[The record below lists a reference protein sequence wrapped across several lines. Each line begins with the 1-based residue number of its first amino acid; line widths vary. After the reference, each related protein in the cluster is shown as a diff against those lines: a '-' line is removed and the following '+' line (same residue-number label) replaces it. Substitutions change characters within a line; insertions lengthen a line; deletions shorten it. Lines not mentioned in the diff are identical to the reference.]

1 MRFFD
6 NITAK
11 ERVVI
16 DDRGKKF
23 IIYVVRG
30 LPDMNAW
37 QRKTISDVISSSVHL
52 NVNLDMMMH
61 VCTLK
66 ELSLVFIL
74 IARIFT
80 ISITLANIVGH

>member
-23 IIYVVRG
+23 IIYVVRA

-37 QRKTISDVISSSVHL
+37 QRKAISDVISSSVHL
-52 NVNLDMMMH
+52 NVNLDMMH
-61 VCTLK
+61 VC
-66 ELSLVFIL
+66 
-74 IARIFT
+74 
-80 ISITLANIVGH
+80 